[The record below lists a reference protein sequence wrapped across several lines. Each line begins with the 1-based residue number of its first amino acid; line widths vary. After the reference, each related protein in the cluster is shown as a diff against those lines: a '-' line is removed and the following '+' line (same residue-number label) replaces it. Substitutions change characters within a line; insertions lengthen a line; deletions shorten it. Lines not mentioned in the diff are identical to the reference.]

1 MHPDTFYR
9 LALSRV
15 PNVGQKLFRQLIDHF
30 GSAREALYADA
41 GALCALEGI
50 AEVTAA
56 GFTDG
61 SRYEREAE
69 GILQFAEAHA
79 IDLLCCLDENFPRR
93 LGGFAGIAPF
103 LYHHGETDFSN
114 PRSLAIVGTRKMS
127 SFGARQVD
135 RLLDPLV
142 SFSPLIVSGLAYGV
156 DAYAHRR
163 CLQVGLPTLAVMG
176 SGFQHVYPA
185 AHARLARQIAEQ
197 GGGVLTAYP
206 HWRKPERE
214 HFPARNRIVAALS
227 EMTIVVES
235 AQQGGSMITARMA
248 HELGRP
254 VGACPGRGSDPMSAG
269 CNDLIK
275 RGKAHL
281 MEAGEDILEL
291 LAWKGVVAGHQRRL
305 FDDLGHEELLL
316 VDQLRDQDAVEI
328 DHLRLSLGLPPGQL
342 AGLLLGLEMKGIIAG
357 LPGHRYRLSG

>member
-1 MHPDTFYR
+1 MHPDTYYR
-9 LALSRV
+9 LVLSRV

-30 GSAREALYADA
+30 GSARDALGADA
-41 GALCALEGI
+41 GALCTLEGI

-56 GFTDG
+56 GFADC
-61 SRYEREAE
+61 SAYEREAE
-69 GILQFAEAHA
+69 EILHFADAHD
-79 IDLLCCLDENFPRR
+79 IELLCCLDEHYPHR
-93 LGGFAGIAPF
+93 LRGVTGIAPF
-103 LYHHGETDFSN
+103 LYHHGTTDFSN
-114 PRSLAIVGTRKMS
+114 PRSLAIVGTRQMS
-127 SFGARQVD
+127 GPGARQVD

-142 SFSPLIVSGLAYGV
+142 NFSPLIVSGLAYGV

-163 CLQVGLPTLAVMG
+163 CLQIGLPTLAVMG

-185 AHARLARQIAEQ
+185 AHARLARQMADQ

-227 EMTIVVES
+227 DMTVVVES

-254 VGACPGRGSDPMSAG
+254 VGACPGRGGDPLSAG

-281 MEAGEDILEL
+281 VESGEDLTAL
-291 LAWKGVVAGHQRRL
+291 LSWKGAAAGRQRRL
-305 FDDLGHEELLL
+305 FDDLEPDELQLI
-316 VDQLRDQDAVEI
+316 DELRDREAVEI
-328 DHLRLSLGLPPGQL
+328 DQLRLSLQFPPGKL
-342 AGLLLGLEMKGIIAG
+342 AGLLLGLEMKGLIAG